1 MPKME
6 IIDKLQEV
14 LIAMVVINYRYHY
27 CYRKGRQ
34 LSPYN
39 CVKLVSP

>member
-27 CYRKGRQ
+27 CYGKGRH
-34 LSPYN
+34 LELI
-39 CVKLVSP
+39 CL